1 VTVLDAH
8 KVAAARVWAS
18 ARMPYL
24 ASALFAA
31 RVRSVADTATVAIDS
46 GWTISAD
53 PQVVDSLDAVELG
66 RLLLHLVFHAVRD
79 HATRASSMAVDAHE
93 WWNRCADAEIN
104 DDLVGVDAVPA
115 SAPDLPV
122 DVGGVEHR
130 LAEDYYGT
138 TASGPRRWDCG
149 AGADGVR
156 RPWDEAGT
164 PCLTPAQA
172 ELMRSRTAADIQQAH
187 QREPGSVPAGLLRWA
202 ESVLPARVDWRRVL
216 AAEVRHA
223 IAAVSGS
230 VDYSYRRP
238 SRRGAAARPA
248 LLPTLFRPVPQVA
261 VVCDTSG
268 SMHDELLARALAE
281 VEGLLTRAGL
291 RAGQL
296 RVLAVDT
303 EVHAVSRVTR
313 ARDVVLAGGGGT
325 DMGRGIDA
333 AIRLTPKPSVVIVLT
348 DGFTPWPVDRPRGVR
363 VVVGLLTEDGA
374 VPMAVPDWARVVH
387 IERDHDS

>member
-1 VTVLDAH
+1 MNAVDGY

-31 RVRSVADTATVAIDS
+31 RVRTAADTGTVAIDD

-53 PQVVDSLDAVELG
+53 PQLVDSLETVELG
-66 RLLLHLVFHAVRD
+66 RLFLHLVFHALRD
-79 HATRASSMAVDAHE
+79 HAARAASMGVDAHT

-104 DDLVGVDAVPA
+104 DDLVDLDAVPA
-115 SAPDLPV
+115 SAPDLPAAL
-122 DVGGVEHR
+122 GGADNR
-130 LAEDYYGT
+130 LAEEYYG
-138 TASGPRRWDCG
+138 APPLGPRPWDCG
-149 AGADGVR
+149 SGADGEP
-156 RPWDEAGT
+156 RPWDQPGA
-164 PCLTPAQA
+164 PCLSPQQS

-187 QREPGSVPAGLLRWA
+187 QREPGTVPAGLLRWA
-202 ESVLPARVDWRRVL
+202 ESILPSHVDWRRVL
-216 AAEVRHA
+216 AAEIRHA

-248 LLPTLFRPVPQVA
+248 LLPVLFRPVPQVA

-281 VEGLLTRAGL
+281 IEGLLSRAGL

-296 RVLAVDT
+296 QVLAVDT

-333 AIRLTPKPSVVIVLT
+333 ALRLKPKPSIVIVLT
-348 DGFTPWPVDRPRGVR
+348 DGYTPWPATTPRGVR
-363 VVVGLLTEDGA
+363 VVVGLLTEEPTIP
-374 VPMAVPDWARVVH
+374 VTVPDWARLVV
-387 IERDHDS
+387 IDNGQRP

>member
-1 VTVLDAH
+1 MTALDSH

-31 RVRSVADTATVAIDS
+31 RVRAADDSGTVAIDE

-53 PQVVDSLDAVELG
+53 PSVVESLDAVELG
-66 RLLLHLVFHAVRD
+66 RLFLHLVFHALRD
-79 HATRASSMAVDAHE
+79 HAHRATSMSVDAPT

-104 DDLVGVDAVPA
+104 DDLDGVGAVPA
-115 SAPDLPV
+115 SAPDLPTHLGAE
-122 DVGGVEHR
+122 DNR
-130 LAEDYYGT
+130 LAEEYYG
-138 TASGPRRWDCG
+138 SPEVGSRRWDCG
-149 AGADGVR
+149 SGADGVR
-156 RPWDEAGT
+156 RPWDQPGGSSLS
-164 PCLTPAQA
+164 PQQG
-172 ELMRSRTAADIQQAH
+172 ELMRSRTASDIQQAH
-187 QREPGSVPAGLLRWA
+187 QREPGSVPMGLLRWA
-202 ESVLPARVDWRRVL
+202 ESILPSRVDWRRVL
-216 AAEVRHA
+216 AAEIRQA

-238 SRRGAAARPA
+238 SRRGDAAKPA

-291 RAGQL
+291 RAGQIQ
-296 RVLAVDT
+296 VLAVDT

-325 DMGRGIDA
+325 DMGRGIEA
-333 AIRLTPKPSVVIVLT
+333 AMRLRPKPSVVVVLT
-348 DGFTPWPVDRPRGVR
+348 DGYTPWPHERPRGVR
-363 VVVGLLTEDGA
+363 VIVGLLTEYADAA
-374 VPMAVPDWARVVH
+374 VAAPEWARTVV
-387 IERDHDS
+387 IEPE

>member
-1 VTVLDAH
+1 MTALEGH

-31 RVRSVADTATVAIDS
+31 RVRTADDSGTVAIDE

-53 PQVVDSLDAVELG
+53 PSVVESLDAVELG
-66 RLLLHLVFHAVRD
+66 RLFLHLVFHALRD
-79 HATRASSMAVDAHE
+79 HANRATSMSVDAPV

-104 DDLVGVDAVPA
+104 DDLHGVGAVPA
-115 SAPDLPV
+115 SAPDLPA
-122 DVGGVEHR
+122 DLGGEDNR

-138 TASGPRRWDCG
+138 AERGPRRWDCG
-149 AGADGVR
+149 SGADGVR
-156 RPWDEAGT
+156 RPWD
-164 PCLTPAQA
+164 Q
-172 ELMRSRTAADIQQAH
+172 
-187 QREPGSVPAGLLRWA
+187 PGGS
-202 ESVLPARVDWRRVL
+202 SRVDWRRVL
-216 AAEVRHA
+216 AAEIRQA

-238 SRRGAAARPA
+238 SRRGDAAKPA

-268 SMHDELLARALAE
+268 SMHDELLARALTE

-291 RAGQL
+291 RAGQIQ
-296 RVLAVDT
+296 VLAVDT

-325 DMGRGIDA
+325 DTGRGIEA
-333 AIRLTPKPSVVIVLT
+333 AMRLRPKPSVIVVLT
-348 DGFTPWPVDRPRGVR
+348 DGYTPWPHERPRGVR
-363 VVVGLLTEDGA
+363 VIVGLLTEYADAVVGA
-374 VPMAVPDWARVVH
+374 PEWARTVV
-387 IERDHDS
+387 IERE